1 MYYLGVNFGRTVITV
16 GVVDENGEIII
27 KGSVPTLKY
36 RGIEDIVKDIA
47 TLCIRVVNNAKLNI
61 DKDIVSIGIAI
72 TGIPDKK
79 DGTIVY
85 SSYFDYHTVQVKSI
99 LKQYINLPIYIEN
112 DANCYGLAESRWG
125 AAKGFKNSVTV
136 NIGQGVGAGIIV
148 DGKIYNGAFSGA
160 GELGHHVIVVDGE
173 PCHCGRRGCWE
184 CYASEDALIRD
195 AKILSIKYPKSEIFK
210 MVNGDFRVMSYNTPF
225 EAAKMGDKYAVELI
239 NKYIKYMAVGVI
251 NIANIL
257 QPDVIVIGG
266 KVMEQGEYF
275 LDSLK
280 NEVEKHHY
288 GDHLSNTL
296 RAPEI
301 KLSQLGYDAII
312 MGAAMLRE

>member
-148 DGKIYNGAFSGA
+148 DGKIPFPHLDTSYGLFVDSSRKNDSNRYLDDYDLDEIKYYEGCGDGSGA
-160 GELGHHVIVVDGE
+160 GT
-173 PCHCGRRGCWE
+173 
-184 CYASEDALIRD
+184 
-195 AKILSIKYPKSEIFK
+195 LS
-210 MVNGDFRVMSYNTPF
+210 G
-225 EAAKMGDKYAVELI
+225 
-239 NKYIKYMAVGVI
+239 
-251 NIANIL
+251 ANI
-257 QPDVIVIGG
+257 I
-266 KVMEQGEYF
+266 
-275 LDSLK
+275 
-280 NEVEKHHY
+280 
-288 GDHLSNTL
+288 
-296 RAPEI
+296 R
-301 KLSQLGYDAII
+301 GY
-312 MGAAMLRE
+312 EE